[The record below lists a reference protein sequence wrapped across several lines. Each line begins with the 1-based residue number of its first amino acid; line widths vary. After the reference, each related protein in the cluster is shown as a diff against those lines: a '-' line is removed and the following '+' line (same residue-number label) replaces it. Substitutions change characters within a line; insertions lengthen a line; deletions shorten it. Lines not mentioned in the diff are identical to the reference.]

1 MLQIPRR
8 RAARMWP
15 LLPTLIL
22 LAAVVFSGC
31 ELDEYKPRAVGKE
44 GEVIVVIDSSR
55 WNGPIGDALK
65 STVGEYIGTLPAPE
79 RRFDL
84 RAMDLQVDQDLSQV
98 RNQKNVIF
106 VAPLSDS
113 TNEAIYLRNVFDS
126 SAQEAI
132 MSGDGVVVGRN
143 DLWRRDQRVFYI
155 TGQDTDAVVDAID
168 RRAEEITRTFDEAT
182 RQRLTE
188 EMFDKGRQTDIEE
201 YLMGEHG
208 FAVNVQHDYLIAI
221 DTTNFVWLRRIL
233 ADTWRSLFIW
243 YDERANPADLTPEWI
258 YATRDSLTRE
268 YVQGNLGGWAEIHR
282 HELRP
287 LISENIDFLGH
298 YGFETRGLWRMV
310 GEENGEFVE
319 FGGGGPFVNYTFYDR
334 ASGRIYMIDGM
345 VFAPGYEKREFLRQ
359 MEVIAHTFR
368 TAEGEES
375 DEPMEAAAGMGT
387 SPDTS
392 VETETQTESESGTG
406 TE

>member
-1 MLQIPRR
+1 MLHFPRR
-8 RAARMWP
+8 TAARMVP
-15 LLPTLIL
+15 LISTLFL
-22 LAAVVFSGC
+22 LAVVTLAGC
-31 ELDEYKPRAVGKE
+31 ELGEYKARAVGKE

-106 VAPLSDS
+106 VAPLSDT
-113 TNEAIYLRNVFDS
+113 TNEATYLRNVFDA

-168 RRAEEITRTFDEAT
+168 RRAGEITRTFDDAT
-182 RQRLTE
+182 RQRMTE
-188 EMFDKGRQTDIEE
+188 DMFDKGRQTDIEE
-201 YLMGEHG
+201 YLMSEHD

-233 ADTWRSLFIW
+233 SDTWRSLFIW
-243 YDERANPADLTPEWI
+243 YDERANPAVLTPEWI
-258 YATRDSLTRE
+258 YATRDSLTQE
-268 YVQGNLGGWAEIHR
+268 YIQGNLGGWAEIHR

-287 LISENIDFLGH
+287 LLSENIDFLGH
-298 YGFETRGLWRMV
+298 YGFETRGVWRMV
-310 GEENGEFVE
+310 GEQDGEFVE

-368 TAEGEES
+368 AAHEQDIET
-375 DEPMEAAAGMGT
+375 PVEAAA
-387 SPDTS
+387 
-392 VETETQTESESGTG
+392 ETETGAETE
-406 TE
+406 